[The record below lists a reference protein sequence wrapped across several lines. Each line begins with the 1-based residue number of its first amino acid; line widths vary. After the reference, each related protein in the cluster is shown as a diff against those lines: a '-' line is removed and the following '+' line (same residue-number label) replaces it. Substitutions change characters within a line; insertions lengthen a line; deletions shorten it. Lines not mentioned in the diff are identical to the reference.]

1 MAKTV
6 AVVQGR
12 DADQSPKTGGSPKS
26 ADGSYS
32 PDSGGAAGRSRR
44 SPKARQTADEEL
56 RAKAAVQGG
65 NTGLEKEKHRAVT
78 GWILEKILSRPTKV
92 ALAKRANLLW
102 GKVRKVVTSCTA
114 LEGLPREDG
123 QTMRQSRDHRYQLLV
138 NAMRRLH
145 GYIKRS
151 KIELKDLFQLIDK
164 DGSGVLDL
172 PEFRSGMLSIG
183 LKFENTVVEE
193 LVDHID
199 IDHDGNIDIDEFTEK
214 MVELITAEDTRGPVI
229 LSSLLKVGALPLWL
243 LAVAVL

>member
-1 MAKTV
+1 MMVGDQQQQLREKAATSMQAASRGWTTRRWARRRAQASTHIQSRYRGRRSRLETARQGAGSAFSANRLHV
-6 AVVQGR
+6 RNIGVDGWDGTDQGR
-12 DADQSPKTGGSPKS
+12 
-26 ADGSYS
+26 
-32 PDSGGAAGRSRR
+32 
-44 SPKARQTADEEL
+44 E
-56 RAKAAVQGG
+56 
-65 NTGLEKEKHRAVT
+65 
-78 GWILEKILSRPTKV
+78 
-92 ALAKRANLLW
+92 
-102 GKVRKVVTSCTA
+102 
-114 LEGLPREDG
+114 
-123 QTMRQSRDHRYQLLV
+123 TMRQSRDHRYQLLV